1 MANPLKILTVL
12 SASKA
17 VEMEETLK
25 VIGNADFDSQ
35 LTASWLKVENSA
47 DVDGALDVGGA
58 ASLASTLSVTGIA
71 DFDSQVTASS
81 LKVENAAEVAGAAT
95 FGSTMKVIGNAD
107 FDAQVTA
114 SLLKVEGAAE
124 IAGAAELGSTLHVV
138 GIADFDSQVTAS
150 ALKVENAAEVV
161 GAATFGSTMT
171 VIGNADFDAQLTA
184 STAKV
189 EGAAEIAG
197 AAEFGSTM
205 HVVGNADF
213 DAQLTASALKVENDA
228 QIVGDLSVRDIA
240 ARSGSF
246 SGDLSVQG
254 NMSVQGNLQVNGALT
269 YINTANLD
277 VTDKQITIAKGS
289 ADAAAANGAGILVEG
304 AAASLTYNSTGDKW
318 SFNKDL
324 QLDAGNQMFLS
335 GALFA
340 NATVETARDG
350 SGFYDVDD
358 VLHKLASAGSSFQ
371 AAYNAARYVEVGS
384 LSSGTAT
391 VNITSGAASLLFAV
405 AEKNNIALDV
415 VVSVDDGASWT
426 NDLVA
431 VKLYADGLSLKV
443 QIEAPAMSGEEG
455 AKYRLIA
462 VNEKDLT

>member
-254 NMSVQGNLQVNGALT
+254 NLLVEGALT